1 MLYIIDLKGN
11 LHNKIPSEVIKDLNI
26 VFVSS
31 IEYLLELN
39 CTSQNDYIYFNI
51 ESDLKLNK
59 RMIPKGIVLGN
70 LKNVN
75 FKEIIDLE
83 GDKLGLSKLYIFMKK
98 NFIPGSV
105 IGEFKDIKH
114 NCLIKLSIDSE
125 NNIEKQQEQ
134 VLKLKN
140 EKPVEVEQELNS
152 KKENIDKPKK
162 PKYSKEEREA
172 YRKKKAEE
180 FEKRKKERELKAKTK
195 TPIIPDVSSE
205 LKIKDVDSSLIKTEK
220 KEDESVQI
228 KEDLNIKEKLPSFLE
243 KTKSNE
249 VHTEVEEVEKE
260 AKVEDTFEVE
270 DIVEETNPS
279 KIVEGL
285 TVEDVKD
292 ITVENFDEPKSEV
305 PTFEIEDIDNNSNNS
320 FEIEDVNENPI
331 IKKMLN

>member
-11 LHNKIPSEVIKDLNI
+11 LHNKIPNEVIKDLNI

-39 CTSQNDYIYFNI
+39 CTNQNDYIYFNI

-114 NCLIKLSIDSE
+114 NCLIKLSIDSG
-125 NNIEKQQEQ
+125 NIIEKKQEQ
-134 VLKLKN
+134 VLKVKN

-162 PKYSKEEREA
+162 QKYSKEEREA

-195 TPIIPDVSSE
+195 IPIIPDVNSE
-205 LKIKDVDSSLIKTEK
+205 LKIQDADSSLIKTEK

-249 VHTEVEEVEKE
+249 VHTEVEKVEKKS
-260 AKVEDTFEVE
+260 KVEDIFEVE
-270 DIVEETNPS
+270 DIEDTNPS

-285 TVEDVKD
+285 TVEDVD
-292 ITVENFDEPKSEV
+292 NITVENFDEPKPEI

>member
-114 NCLIKLSIDSE
+114 NCLIKLSIDSG
-125 NNIEKQQEQ
+125 NIIEKKQEQ
-134 VLKLKN
+134 VLKVKN
-140 EKPVEVEQELNS
+140 EKPVEAEQELNS
-152 KKENIDKPKK
+152 KRENIEKPKK
-162 PKYSKEEREA
+162 QKYTKEEREA

-180 FEKRKKERELKAKTK
+180 FEKRKKERELKSK

-205 LKIKDVDSSLIKTEK
+205 LKIQDADSSLIKTEQK
-220 KEDESVQI
+220 KDESVQI

-243 KTKSNE
+243 KTKSHK
-249 VHTEVEEVEKE
+249 VHTEVEEVENKS
-260 AKVEDTFEVE
+260 KVEDTFEVE
-270 DIVEETNPS
+270 DIDDKKPLTT
-279 KIVEGL
+279 VEGL

-292 ITVENFDEPKSEV
+292 ITVENFDEPKSDI

>member
-59 RMIPKGIVLGN
+59 RMIPKGIILGN
-70 LKNVN
+70 VKNVN

-98 NFIPGSV
+98 NFMPGSV

-114 NCLIKLSIDSE
+114 NCLIKLTIDSG
-125 NNIEKQQEQ
+125 NIIEKKQEQ
-134 VLKLKN
+134 VLKVKN
-140 EKPVEVEQELNS
+140 IE
-152 KKENIDKPKK
+152 KPKK
-162 PKYSKEEREA
+162 QKYTKEEREA

-180 FEKRKKERELKAKTK
+180 FEKRKKERELKSK
-195 TPIIPDVSSE
+195 TPTIPDVSSE
-205 LKIKDVDSSLIKTEK
+205 LKIQDTDSSLIKTEQ
-220 KEDESVQI
+220 KENEPVEN
-228 KEDLNIKEKLPSFLE
+228 KEELNIKEKLPSFLE
-243 KTKSNE
+243 KTKVNK
-249 VHTEVEEVEKE
+249 VHTEVEKVEKKS
-260 AKVEDTFEVE
+260 KVEDAFEVE
-270 DIVEETNPS
+270 DIEDTNPS
-279 KIVEGL
+279 TTVEDL
-285 TVEDVKD
+285 TVEDVEN

-305 PTFEIEDIDNNSNNS
+305 STFEIEDIDNNSNNS

>member
-98 NFIPGSV
+98 NFLPGSI

-114 NCLIKLSIDSE
+114 NCLIKLSIDSV

-134 VLKLKN
+134 VLKVKSDN
-140 EKPVEVEQELNS
+140 KPVKVEQELDS
-152 KKENIDKPKK
+152 KRENIEKPKK
-162 PKYSKEEREA
+162 QKYTKEEREA

-180 FEKRKKERELKAKTK
+180 FEKRKKERELKSK

-205 LKIKDVDSSLIKTEK
+205 LKIQDADSSLIKTEK

-243 KTKSNE
+243 KTKSHK
-249 VHTEVEEVEKE
+249 VHTEVEEVEKKS
-260 AKVEDTFEVE
+260 KVEDAFEVE
-270 DIVEETNPS
+270 DIVEDTNPS

-292 ITVENFDEPKSEV
+292 ITVENFDEPKSDI
-305 PTFEIEDIDNNSNNS
+305 PTFEIEDIENNSNNS

>member
-114 NCLIKLSIDSE
+114 NCLIKLSIDSG
-125 NNIEKQQEQ
+125 NIIEKKQEQ
-134 VLKLKN
+134 VLKVKN
-140 EKPVEVEQELNS
+140 EKPLEVEQELNS

-162 PKYSKEEREA
+162 QKYTKEEREA
-172 YRKKKAEE
+172 YRKKKTEE

-195 TPIIPDVSSE
+195 IPIIPDVSSE
-205 LKIKDVDSSLIKTEK
+205 LKIQDADSSLIKTEK

-243 KTKSNE
+243 KTKSHK
-249 VHTEVEEVEKE
+249 VHTEVEEVENKS
-260 AKVEDTFEVE
+260 KVEDTFEVE
-270 DIVEETNPS
+270 DIDDKKTS
-279 KIVEGL
+279 TTVEG
-285 TVEDVKD
+285 VIIEDVKD
-292 ITVENFDEPKSEV
+292 ITVENFDEPKSDI

>member
-70 LKNVN
+70 VKNVN

-98 NFIPGSV
+98 NFMPGSV

-114 NCLIKLSIDSE
+114 NCLIKLTIDSG
-125 NNIEKQQEQ
+125 NIIEKKQEQ
-134 VLKLKN
+134 VLKVKSDN
-140 EKPVEVEQELNS
+140 KPVKVEQELDS
-152 KKENIDKPKK
+152 KKETIEKPKK
-162 PKYSKEEREA
+162 QKYTKEEREA

-180 FEKRKKERELKAKTK
+180 FEKRKKERELKSK

-205 LKIKDVDSSLIKTEK
+205 LKIQDADSSLIKTEQK
-220 KEDESVQI
+220 KDESVQI
-228 KEDLNIKEKLPSFLE
+228 KEDLNIKEKIPSFLE
-243 KTKSNE
+243 KTKSHK
-249 VHTEVEEVEKE
+249 VHTEVEEVEKKS
-260 AKVEDTFEVE
+260 KVEDTFEVE
-270 DIVEETNPS
+270 DIEDANQSTT
-279 KIVEGL
+279 VEGV
-285 TVEDVKD
+285 TIEDVKD
-292 ITVENFDEPKSEV
+292 ITVENFDEPKSNI